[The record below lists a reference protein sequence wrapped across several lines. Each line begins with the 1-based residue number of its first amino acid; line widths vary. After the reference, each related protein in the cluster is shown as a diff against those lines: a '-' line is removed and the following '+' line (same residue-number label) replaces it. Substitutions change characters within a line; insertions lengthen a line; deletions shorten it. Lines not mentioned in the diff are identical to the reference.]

1 MGENL
6 SHRGLKASKTVLRVD
21 MDLYFEA
28 VQNLYDKK
36 TNPQGTFPMNIAENK
51 LNWSMLREKIQQIT
65 GNNDIP
71 DWVAGYTSG
80 LGAPS
85 FRESV
90 AAFLE
95 KFLTK
100 CKINPGNIA
109 FSAGATS
116 VVEMTSLVLGD
127 PGDVV
132 AIPAPSYPVYKQ
144 DVGNIAGLERFDIV
158 THHDMESLVEGPLLR
173 TTHLDSTKEMI
184 EKEGKKFK
192 MLVITNPDNPTGGM
206 YPYDQLLK
214 ITNWCLQNEVHL
226 VVNEI
231 YGLSLIDTSHPA
243 IKNDYP
249 RQVDFVSFAQI
260 MEAENSDYL
269 HLWYSFSKDFGISG
283 LRVGFVYSLNQLFL
297 RAYENINYSH
307 LVSNHSQ
314 WILQE
319 LLKDDQ
325 FIKEYIDTNQDLLTE
340 AYATVVTTLKKINIP
355 YIPSRGSLF
364 AWLDMSEF
372 MQGNSQEEENKL
384 WLDIYEKT
392 GILLTPGEGFG
403 HSRKGQFRMVYPYFL
418 KEDLEVA
425 IERFSGYVLNKRNN

>member
-1 MGENL
+1 MSTSL
-6 SHRGLKASKTVLRVD
+6 SNRGHNASKTVLRVD

-28 VQNLYDKK
+28 IQNLYNKE

-65 GNNDIP
+65 RNNDIP

-85 FRESV
+85 FREAV

-100 CKINPGNIA
+100 CQINSENIA

-116 VVEMTSLVLGD
+116 VVEMTCLVLGD

-144 DVGNIAGLERFDIV
+144 DVGNIAGLERYDIV
-158 THHDMESLVEGPLLR
+158 THHDLQSLKEGPLLD
-173 TTHLDSTKEMI
+173 TTYLDTTKEMI
-184 EKEGKKFK
+184 ERDGKTFK
-192 MLVITNPDNPTGGM
+192 ILVLTNPDNPTGGI
-206 YPYDQLLK
+206 YTYDQLLN

-226 VVNEI
+226 IVNEI

-243 IKNDYP
+243 IRNDYSD
-249 RQVDFVSFAQI
+249 QVDFVSFAQI
-260 MEAENSDYL
+260 MERKKSDYL

-297 RAYENINYSH
+297 KAYENLNYSH
-307 LVSNHSQ
+307 LVSNHTQ
-314 WILQE
+314 WFLQE
-319 LLKDDQ
+319 LLKDEG
-325 FIKEYIDTNQDLLTE
+325 FIEEYIDTNQKLLTE
-340 AYATVVTTLKKINIP
+340 AYATIVTALIEIDIP
-355 YIPSRGSLF
+355 YVPSRGSLF
-364 AWLDMSEF
+364 IWLDLSEF
-372 MQGNSQEEENKL
+372 VESNSQEAENAI

-403 HSRKGQFRMVYPYFL
+403 HSRKGLFRMVYPYFQ
-418 KEDLEVA
+418 KEDLVVA
-425 IERFSGYVLNKRNN
+425 MERFRRYVDEKRG